1 MPRPSSSHSQQEF
14 HYKPRYL
21 VDPIG
26 ASSNMKRHSTHG
38 QSPNVKTVQ
47 NKRPRTSQASRT
59 EQTSFHDGRSAQ
71 HGAGD
76 YRLAT
81 ARMPLDALLC
91 VWRQGTN
98 RHLNRRHVEKL
109 CNSFQQGNLERQE
122 AENYLLV
129 QCSAEAV
136 GRMMS
141 HLGQPG
147 HHSQCNQVLS
157 FEDWLVVNPN
167 DKAEVMAGQHRIE
180 AMREYIKQTGAN
192 SKELWWTC
200 IIYDRGK

>member
-1 MPRPSSSHSQQEF
+1 
-14 HYKPRYL
+14 
-21 VDPIG
+21 
-26 ASSNMKRHSTHG
+26 MKRHSTHG
-38 QSPNVKTVQ
+38 QSPNAKAVQ
-47 NKRPRTSQASRT
+47 NKRSRTSQTLRA
-59 EQTSFHDGRSAQ
+59 EQASFHDGRSAQ
-71 HGAGD
+71 HEAED

-81 ARMPLDALLC
+81 ARMPLDALSC
-91 VWRQGTN
+91 VWRKGTN

-109 CNSFQQGNLERQE
+109 CNAFQQGKLKRQE
-122 AENYLLV
+122 TENHLLV

-136 GRMMS
+136 SRMMS

-167 DKAEVMAGQHRIE
+167 EKAEVMAGQHRIE
-180 AMREYIKQTGAN
+180 AMREYVKQTGAD